1 MNLTSETMRPPIQ
14 PKPAQRNNELLSC
27 QWGGCGGCSC
37 FLFMVFSLL
46 QYGLIDMI
54 DWLVLVLIY
63 GFLAFIVGRLDCGIL
78 LTGIST
84 IGGIGFIS
92 YGNYRMKKDYNCYGH
107 SLLSIEEVPL
117 FTCICL
123 SPLRTIQHL
132 LPMQVMQTSLSLLWQ
147 WKLTLY

>member
-1 MNLTSETMRPPIQ
+1 
-14 PKPAQRNNELLSC
+14 
-27 QWGGCGGCSC
+27 
-37 FLFMVFSLL
+37 MVFSLL

-54 DWLVLVLIY
+54 DWLVSVLIY

-92 YGNYRMKKDYNCYGH
+92 YGNYRMKKDYNCYCH
-107 SLLSIEEVPL
+107 SLLRIEEVPL

-123 SPLRTIQHL
+123 SPLRTIQH
-132 LPMQVMQTSLSLLWQ
+132 Q
-147 WKLTLY
+147 WRRL